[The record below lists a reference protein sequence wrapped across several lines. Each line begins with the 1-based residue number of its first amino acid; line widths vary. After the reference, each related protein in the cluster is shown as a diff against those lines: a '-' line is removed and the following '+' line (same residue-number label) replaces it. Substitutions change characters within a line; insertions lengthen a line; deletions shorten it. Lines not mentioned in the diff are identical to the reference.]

1 MIRVLTIVFLN
12 LLIGTA
18 SLCAQT
24 IKTGNGK
31 VNNENFSYSYIEP
44 AQDIKGILILLPGW
58 GESTKSIFEKTKL
71 PSLLLEKG
79 FVTIVPQL
87 HQTLFADDFT
97 IAELNEITRIQ
108 SERYHSD
115 HLHLIVGGLSAGGA
129 IAIGYAEHVLS
140 LDTAHHL
147 KAVFAIDPPLDLTRM
162 YRSAE
167 NKINYDCK
175 NKLIKKEGDFI
186 KKYLLGALK
195 GTPEDNPENY
205 AKHSAFLATAA
216 DGGNAKFLKNIP
228 VRLYSEPDID
238 FVRNKYCDKLQFD
251 DINAFDL
258 EKLNTFLSGIN
269 KGAEYITTK
278 GKGFHTWNILEP
290 NDCADWILRV
300 EN

>member
-1 MIRVLTIVFLN
+1 MIRVLTIAFLN
-12 LLIGTA
+12 LLFASA
-18 SLCAQT
+18 SLFAQT

-44 AQDIKGILILLPGW
+44 EQNIKGILILLPGW

-97 IAELNEITRIQ
+97 IAELNEIIRIQ

-115 HLHLIVGGLSAGGA
+115 HLHLIIGGLSAGGA

-140 LDTAHHL
+140 LDTAHSL
-147 KAVFAIDPPLDLTRM
+147 NAIFAIDPPLDLTRM

-175 NKLIKKEGDFI
+175 NKLIKKEGEFI
-186 KKYLLGALK
+186 KKYLLDALK
-195 GTPEDNPENY
+195 GTPEEHPENY
-205 AKHSAFLATAA
+205 AKYSTFLATAA
-216 DGGNAKFLKNIP
+216 DGGNARFLKNIP
-228 VRLYSEPDID
+228 VRLYSEPDLE
-238 FVRNKYCDKLQFD
+238 FVRSKYCDKLQLE

-258 EKLNTFLSGIN
+258 EKLNAFLSGIN
-269 KGAEYITTK
+269 KKTAYITTK

-290 NDCADWILRV
+290 NDCAEWIMKV